1 MSEELVTYELEGDI
15 ALVCLNRPEKRNAFN
30 PDVATALAHAVI
42 RANEEAKI
50 GIIYGKGDHFCA
62 GLDLE
67 HFRNRMSKG
76 DAKARRR
83 SQILGPGGARGF
95 DLIARGDIPWVSAL
109 HGAVIGGGFEM
120 AASTHIRVADT
131 TAFFALPEGQ
141 RGIYTGAGASVR
153 VSRLISVARMTD
165 LMLTGRVMKADEAER
180 CNAVQYVVEKG
191 KHLEKA
197 KELALVIASNRQES
211 NFAVINALPRIA
223 DLSYNDGLYVEGM
236 VATGIYSEESTKR
249 LTDFLDGKARRLKP
263 SEE

>member
-76 DAKARRR
+76 TPKERRR

-95 DLIARGDIPWVSAL
+95 DLIARGDIPFTTGIHLDV
-109 HGAVIGGGFEM
+109 GGGLQL
-120 AASTHIRVADT
+120 H
-131 TAFFALPEGQ
+131 
-141 RGIYTGAGASVR
+141 
-153 VSRLISVARMTD
+153 
-165 LMLTGRVMKADEAER
+165 
-180 CNAVQYVVEKG
+180 
-191 KHLEKA
+191 
-197 KELALVIASNRQES
+197 
-211 NFAVINALPRIA
+211 RI
-223 DLSYNDGLYVEGM
+223 
-236 VATGIYSEESTKR
+236 
-249 LTDFLDGKARRLKP
+249 
-263 SEE
+263 